1 VTIEV
6 NETVIRHD
14 ESDSETRETLTTKV
28 CPKVIE
34 NRDCAKVIGKS
45 TVTEARDASKNNVD
59 LYKVIDRSSNQ
70 EDIEYKSEFESD
82 NECTVSE
89 NMKSIPVADTFF
101 KKGGAMFQSVST
113 ATSEMRRMLHPYH

>member
-113 ATSEMRRMLHPYH
+113 ATSEMRRMLHLYH